1 MNASMLKLRPLVFCL
16 GACLA
21 LAAQAQQKQ
30 LEWVTIP
37 PVMNSPGVGS
47 GAPPAT
53 IAPDS
58 DAPQAKPVDPKYR
71 AKIHTELAAAYFQA
85 GNPKAALE
93 ETGIA
98 LAADPEN
105 VQAYSVQGL
114 VHAQLK
120 ENAKAEADF
129 QKALRIAPRNPDVNN
144 NYGWF
149 LCETGQPRQSIQYFL
164 NALKD
169 PLYETPDVAYAN
181 AGSCALKA
189 GDLDG
194 AQEYL
199 LQSLRLARTPAPTT
213 RYQLANLFYLRGNLD
228 EAKFYL
234 NDAIKAMEPPS
245 AEALWLGVRLERKLG
260 NKAGE
265 GSYAS
270 QLRSRYPTS
279 KEYQL
284 FLKGNFE

>member
-1 MNASMLKLRPLVFCL
+1 MNGLNINRLILAVGL
-16 GACLA
+16 GACFA
-21 LAAQAQQKQ
+21 VPAHAQQSV
-30 LEWVTIP
+30 EWIKEMP
-37 PVMNSPGVGS
+37 PS
-47 GAPPAT
+47 APAGTGRIMVPEV
-53 IAPDS
+53 

-71 AKIHTELAAAYFQA
+71 AKIHTELAAAYYQA
-85 GNPKAALE
+85 GNPAVALE
-93 ETGIA
+93 EVRIA
-98 LAADPEN
+98 LEADSDY
-105 VQAYSVQGL
+105 VQAYSVRGL

-120 ENAKAEADF
+120 ENAKAEEDF
-129 QKALRIAPRNPDVNN
+129 QRALRIAPKNPDVNN

-164 NALKD
+164 NAVKD
-169 PLYETPDVAYAN
+169 PLYETPEVAYAN
-181 AGSCALKA
+181 AGKCALKA
-189 GDLDG
+189 GDMDG

-199 LQSLRLARTPAPTT
+199 LQALRLARSQAPET
-213 RYQLANLFYLRGNLD
+213 RYQLANVFYLRGNLD
-228 EAKFYL
+228 ESKVYL
-234 NDAIKAMEPPS
+234 NEAVKAMEPPTP
-245 AEALWLGVRLERKLG
+245 EALWLGVRLERKLG

>member
-1 MNASMLKLRPLVFCL
+1 MNALIMKKRILAVCL
-16 GACLA
+16 GACFA
-21 LAAQAQQKQ
+21 MSVHAQQSV
-30 LEWVTIP
+30 EWIKE
-37 PVMNSPGVGS
+37 MPGQVQGS
-47 GAPPAT
+47 GGTT
-53 IAPDS
+53 ILVPQVNE
-58 DAPQAKPVDPKYR
+58 PQAKPADPKYR
-71 AKIHTELAAAYFQA
+71 AKIHTELAAAYYQA
-85 GNPKAALE
+85 GNPAVALE
-93 ETGIA
+93 EVRRA
-98 LAADPEN
+98 LEADPDY
-105 VQAYSVQGL
+105 VQAYSVRGL

-120 ENAKAEADF
+120 ENAKAEEDF
-129 QKALRIAPRNPDVNN
+129 QRALKIAPKNPDINN

-169 PLYETPDVAYAN
+169 PLYETPEVAYAN
-181 AGSCALKA
+181 AGRCALKA
-189 GDLDG
+189 GDMDG

-199 LQSLRLARTPAPTT
+199 LQALRVAKSQVPET
-213 RYQLANLFYLRGNLD
+213 RYQLANVFYLRGNLD
-228 EAKFYL
+228 ESKIFL
-234 NDAIKAMEPPS
+234 NEAVKAMEPPTP
-245 AEALWLGVRLERKLG
+245 EALWLGIRLERKLG